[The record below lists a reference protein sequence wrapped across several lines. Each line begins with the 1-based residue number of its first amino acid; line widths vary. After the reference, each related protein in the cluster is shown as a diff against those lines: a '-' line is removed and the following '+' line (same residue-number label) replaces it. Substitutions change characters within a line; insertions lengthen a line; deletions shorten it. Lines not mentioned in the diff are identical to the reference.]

1 MTSEMSGKSPSV
13 DQTIASVEASFRRQ
27 MAIALD
33 SFWHSAI
40 RNRILTFAFALVA
53 VILATAYGTVMLN
66 HWNAPFYNALEQRNL
81 PAFLQELRNFAAIA
95 GALLVL
101 NVVQAWLNQMTAL
114 HMREGLTRDVIDQWL
129 KGRRA
134 FRLSMTSPLGVNPDQ
149 RLHEDARK
157 LAEMTTSLSI
167 GLFNATI
174 LLVSFIGVLWGLSS
188 DIVFKLGEWS
198 FRIPGYMV
206 WGAILYALAASLL
219 SRLVG
224 HKLSNL
230 NAERYARE
238 ADLRFSLMRA
248 NENLE
253 AIAVAQGE
261 ETESRHIHQTL
272 DSVLGSIRHLALA
285 LTNLTWVTAGFGWL
299 AIIVPIL
306 IASPAYF
313 SGTITFGGLM
323 MAAAAFTQVY
333 SALRWYVDNFGQIAD
348 WRAALLRV
356 TVFRAALAAM
366 DIEAL
371 DAPRIEIGASKD
383 GILSLKGIVIGPRI
397 PGEGNPAAFRL
408 VERDVE
414 IVPGEHVM
422 VNGDQ
427 GVNRKLF
434 FNALAGLW
442 PFGTGKILLPATAD
456 ILYVP
461 QIGYL
466 PEGRLRSLLAY
477 PVASTNF
484 TDADITA
491 ALERVGLQHLG
502 TRLDE
507 RARWERLLDKDEQ
520 MALAFANILLRKP
533 RWIVMHDV
541 LEGLEPETEAR
552 LAALLGEMTGTTL
565 LYIGRSAAFAKATD
579 ARLVHLERV
588 TDLAS

>member
-1 MTSEMSGKSPSV
+1 MTSETSGGPISV
-13 DQTIASVEASFRRQ
+13 DQIVAAVEGSFRRQ
-27 MAIALD
+27 IAIALD

-40 RNRILTFAFALVA
+40 RNRILVFAFALVA

-66 HWNAPFYNALEQRNL
+66 HWNAPFYNSLEQRNL
-81 PAFLQELRNFAAIA
+81 PAFLQELRNFAVIA
-95 GALLVL
+95 GVLLVL
-101 NVVQAWLNQMTAL
+101 NVIQAWLNQMTAL

-129 KGRRA
+129 AGRRA
-134 FRLSMTSPLGVNPDQ
+134 FRLSMASPLGVNPDQ

-188 DIVFKLGEWS
+188 DLVFKLGDWS
-198 FRIPGYMV
+198 FQIPGYMV

-224 HKLSNL
+224 HRLSNL

-248 NENLE
+248 NENLD
-253 AIAVAQGE
+253 AIAVARGE
-261 ETESRHIHQTL
+261 DAEKRHIHETL
-272 DSVLGSIRHLALA
+272 DGVLGSIRNLALA

-356 TVFRAALAAM
+356 TVFRAALDAM
-366 DIEAL
+366 DNAEQM
-371 DAPRIEIGASKD
+371 PGRIEILPSEDGALRLR
-383 GILSLKGIVIGPRI
+383 GLEIGSRLQ
-397 PGEGNPAAFRL
+397 GENNGGAFRL

-414 IVPGEHVM
+414 IAPGQHVM

-442 PFGTGKILLPATAD
+442 PFGKGKIFLPAATD
-456 ILYVP
+456 ILFIP

-466 PEGRLRSLLAY
+466 PEGSLRSLLAY
-477 PVASTNF
+477 PLASANF
-484 TDADITA
+484 TDSDMKL
-491 ALERVGLQHLG
+491 ALEKVGLGNLG
-502 TRLDE
+502 GRLYE

-520 MALAFANILLRKP
+520 MALAFANMLLRKP
-533 RWIVMHDV
+533 RWVVLFDV
-541 LEGLEPETEAR
+541 LEGLEPDTEIR
-552 LAALLGEMTGTTL
+552 LAALLGEMPDASL
-565 LYIGRSAAFAKATD
+565 LYIGRSAAFAKATG
-579 ARLVHLERV
+579 ARLVHLERMM
-588 TDLAS
+588 DPPR

>member
-1 MTSEMSGKSPSV
+1 MTIEMSGKQTPVDRSV
-13 DQTIASVEASFRRQ
+13 AEVEASFRKQ

-33 SFWHSAI
+33 SFWHSEI
-40 RNRILTFAFALVA
+40 RNRILAFTMGLVA

-81 PAFLQELRNFAAIA
+81 PAFLQELRNFAMIA
-95 GALLVL
+95 GVLLLL

-129 KGRRA
+129 TGRRA
-134 FRLSMTSPLGVNPDQ
+134 FRLSMTSALGVNPDQ

-157 LAEMTTSLSI
+157 LAEMTTSLAI

-188 DIVFKLGEWS
+188 DFVFKLGDWS
-198 FRIPGYMV
+198 FQIPGYMV

-219 SRLVG
+219 SRVVG
-224 HKLSNL
+224 RKLSGL

-253 AIAVAQGE
+253 AIAVARGE
-261 ETESRHIHQTL
+261 ETERRHIHQSL
-272 DSVLGSIRHLALA
+272 DGVLGSIRHLALA

-356 TVFRAALAAM
+356 TVFRAALTAM
-366 DIEAL
+366 DSDDLVGGRIAIAPSQDGTLRL
-371 DAPRIEIGASKD
+371 DGLEIGSRTQ
-383 GILSLKGIVIGPRI
+383 S
-397 PGEGNPAAFRL
+397 ESTTSTYRL
-408 VERDVE
+408 MERDVT
-414 IVPGEHVM
+414 IAAGERVM

-442 PFGTGKILLPATAD
+442 PFGKGRILLPVGAD
-456 ILYVP
+456 ILFVP
-461 QIGYL
+461 QISYL

-477 PVASTNF
+477 PMASARF
-484 TDADITA
+484 TDDEMKSTLAM
-491 ALERVGLQHLG
+491 VGLSHLS

-507 RARWERLLDKDEQ
+507 RARWERMLDKDEQ

-533 RWIVMHDV
+533 QWIVFYDV
-541 LEGLEPETEAR
+541 LEGLEPDTEAR
-552 LAALLGEMTGTTL
+552 LAALLGDMKDTTL
-565 LYIGRSAAFAKATD
+565 LYIGRSAAFATATG
-579 ARLVHLERV
+579 AKLVHLERL
-588 TDLAS
+588 TDAAA